1 MRNLLFALPLMLMV
15 GCSPAS
21 TNTAVAVAVDG
32 TACLMA
38 ADAVA
43 SDADT
48 LANAQAV
55 AVVLATN
62 PACKGLASA
71 TLAAIQAEE
80 GPAPAPVVTAPVTTP
95 VTAPVAPATK

>member
-71 TLAAIQAEE
+71 TLAAIQAQE
-80 GPAPAPVVTAPVTTP
+80 GPTPAPAAAPAPVA
-95 VTAPVAPATK
+95 APVAPATK